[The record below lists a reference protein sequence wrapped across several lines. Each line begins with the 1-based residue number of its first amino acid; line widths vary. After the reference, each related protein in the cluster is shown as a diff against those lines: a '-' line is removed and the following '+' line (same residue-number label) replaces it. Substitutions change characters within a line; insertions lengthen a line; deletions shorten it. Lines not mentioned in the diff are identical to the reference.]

1 MSDYEL
7 LFLWYVFYS
16 WYMAEKCQP
25 SNEEQTGEGKQETLT
40 PPDEK
45 SEDRGDRTGET
56 SDGKTDSTG

>member
-1 MSDYEL
+1 
-7 LFLWYVFYS
+7 
-16 WYMAEKCQP
+16 MAEKCQP